1 MKGKLNN
8 AAKIETGTIAWIQ
21 QSNPIHGRKTSL
33 MCWTYAIYKYEA
45 NVLDLWL
52 VRTCFVLFVL
62 PAEIVC
68 SSSFILQN
76 QILERENK
84 QLSWEEFFAEVTN
97 GGMGGMVQLCKI
109 FDILSRTFTY
119 NKMIVVTNDSK

>member
-1 MKGKLNN
+1 M
-8 AAKIETGTIAWIQ
+8 
-21 QSNPIHGRKTSL
+21 
-33 MCWTYAIYKYEA
+33 
-45 NVLDLWL
+45 LDLWL

-97 GGMGGMVQLCKI
+97 GRMGGMVQLCKI

-119 NKMIVVTNDSK
+119 NKTVVITNDSK